1 MGRNFELKKSN
12 TLEIFHALQ
21 KNLCLSRKELEA
33 LTGLSWGSV
42 SMICN
47 DLLQK
52 GILVA
57 EKEVSIA
64 GRPPERLSIS
74 TENKL
79 TLGIDINSMGL
90 CFNIVNLAGMTV
102 FSEFAVPES
111 RDREQLLAQ
120 LEHKTRA
127 ILADYPKILSINLSM
142 QGTLDRNA
150 GISLYTNFFKDW
162 TNVPLVKFFEEKFS
176 VPTYLY
182 HDPECLLTYHLAN
195 DPRLY
200 GKKNGIVIRIDDGIG
215 MALLTNGVLYE
226 PTGNTACEL
235 GHTIVVPDGAVCSCG
250 KRGCL
255 EAYGSLRGIKNL
267 CGKDPEFPTEDLIA
281 ALNVRDSKTD
291 DIIAQASNFLG
302 LSIANLFT
310 LFNPDFIVLDG
321 NLVARVPDFYERIQK
336 SVQNFYKGTFHL
348 LRANFRNDAAAI
360 GAAMLTNNKQL
371 ENILFENN

>member
-12 TLEIFHALQ
+12 TIEIFHALQ
-21 KNLCLSRKELEA
+21 KNFYLSRKELET
-33 LTGLSWGSV
+33 LTNLSWGSV
-42 SMICN
+42 SAICN

-57 EKEVSIA
+57 EKEVSST

-74 TENKL
+74 TEKKL
-79 TLGIDINSMGL
+79 ALGIDINSVGL
-90 CFNIVNLAGMTV
+90 CFNIVNLAGMTI
-102 FSEFAVPES
+102 FSEFAAPES
-111 RDREQLLAQ
+111 RDKEKLLDQ
-120 LEHKTRA
+120 LEHKTRS
-127 ILADYPKILSINLSM
+127 ILAEYPKILSINLSM

-162 TNVPLVKFFEEKFS
+162 TNVPLVKFFEDKFS

-200 GKKNGIVIRIDDGIG
+200 GKKNGIIIRIDDGIG

-235 GHTIVVPDGAVCSCG
+235 GHTIVVPNGVVCSCG

-255 EAYGSLRGIKNL
+255 EAYGSLRGIKSL
-267 CGKDPEFPTEDLIA
+267 CGKDSEFPTEELIN
-281 ALNVRDSKTD
+281 ALKVQDSKTD
-291 DIIAQASNFLG
+291 DIITQASKYLG

-321 NLVARVPDFYERIQK
+321 NSIARIPNFYEQIQK
-336 SVQNFYKGTFHL
+336 SVQSFYQEPFHL
-348 LRANFRNDAAAI
+348 LRANFRSDAAAI

-371 ENILFENN
+371 ENILFEDT